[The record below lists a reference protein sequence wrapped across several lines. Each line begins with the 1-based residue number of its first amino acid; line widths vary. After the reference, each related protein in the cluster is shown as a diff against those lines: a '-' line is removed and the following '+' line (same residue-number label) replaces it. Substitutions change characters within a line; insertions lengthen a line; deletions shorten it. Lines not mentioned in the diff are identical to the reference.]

1 MRNENETLLVNLD
14 EAKKLGE
21 IYQDGNGFRSLRR
34 K

>member
-21 IYQDGNGFRSLRR
+21 IYKDGNGFR
-34 K
+34 